1 MKSFSTLSLALI
13 ASLVFSNS
21 NTIINTTAAAALP
34 FNNHSNNNNESNIT
48 ISIAAASS
56 RAGFFESL
64 QSTTS
69 GAPPAAAASN
79 NNPLTQKFIIPN
91 ETGPSSWSCNYIA
104 QEVVSTPS
112 GTSISIGKR
121 SKRKSFS
128 CGELISRET
137 NLDYGRYSV
146 DMISTNF
153 KGHVSGFFLIA
164 PNGASEIDIELTGL
178 DSTVGY
184 MNVWK
189 SGKQHPVKIPLGFD
203 ASKGWH
209 TYTIEWRKG
218 FIAWYVDNKQVYKR
232 SDVATL
238 NPRKNL
244 YKLAL
249 NSWTSQTDDQWA
261 GRFSLPGGKTVVKTQ
276 FRNLRYT
283 P

>member
-13 ASLVFSNS
+13 GPLAFS
-21 NTIINTTAAAALP
+21 IIHPVTAAALP
-34 FNNHSNNNNESNIT
+34 QPHNPISSNTNTT
-48 ISIAAASS
+48 ISIAAAAT

-64 QSTTS
+64 QSRSSQTPSGNQATS
-69 GAPPAAAASN
+69 AS
-79 NNPLTQKFIIPN
+79 NPLTTKFIIPN

-104 QEVVSTPS
+104 QSITSTS
-112 GTSISIGKR
+112 QGTSIAIGKKSR
-121 SKRKSFS
+121 RKQFS

-146 DMISTNF
+146 DMISTNT

-178 DSTVGY
+178 DSTVGW

-189 SGKQHPVKIPLGFD
+189 NGAQHPVKIPLGFD
-203 ASKGWH
+203 ASKDWH
-209 TYTIEWRKG
+209 TYTIEWRKEYL
-218 FIAWYVDNKQVYKR
+218 AWYVDNKLVHKR

-238 NPRKNL
+238 DPRKNL

-249 NSWTSQTDDQWA
+249 NSWTNKGDDQWA
-261 GRFSLPGGKTVVKTQ
+261 GRFSLPSGGKEVKTQ
-276 FRNLRYT
+276 FRNLRYI

>member
-1 MKSFSTLSLALI
+1 MKSLSTLSLALI
-13 ASLVFSNS
+13 ATLALS
-21 NTIINTTAAAALP
+21 TIHPTTAAALP
-34 FNNHSNNNNESNIT
+34 RPTSNDNGT
-48 ISIAAASS
+48 PISTAATAN

-64 QSTTS
+64 QSSSTPNS
-69 GAPPAAAASN
+69 GNHAASVS
-79 NNPLTQKFIIPN
+79 NPLTEKFIIPD
-91 ETGPSSWSCNYIA
+91 ETGPARWSCNYIA
-104 QEVVSTPS
+104 QSVTSTS
-112 GTSISIGKR
+112 QGTSIAIG
-121 SKRKSFS
+121 RKSSKKPYS

-146 DMISTNF
+146 DMISTNT

-178 DSTVGY
+178 NSMVGW

-189 SGKQHPVKIPLGFD
+189 DGKQHPVKIPLGFD

-209 TYTIEWRKG
+209 TYTIEWRKE
-218 FIAWYVDNKQVYKR
+218 FLAWYVDGKQVYKQ
-232 SDVATL
+232 SAVATL
-238 NPRKNL
+238 DPRKNL

-249 NSWTSQTDDQWA
+249 NSWTNAVENDGGWA
-261 GRFSLPGGKTVVKTQ
+261 GRFNLPSGGKEVKTQ

>member
-1 MKSFSTLSLALI
+1 MKSLSTLSLALI
-13 ASLVFSNS
+13 ATLAFSTS
-21 NTIINTTAAAALP
+21 NTILHPTTAAALP
-34 FNNHSNNNNESNIT
+34 STSNDNNT
-48 ISIAAASS
+48 VSIAVAAS

-64 QSTTS
+64 QSPSSAGTTGS
-69 GAPPAAAASN
+69 REAPPSTSAA
-79 NNPLTQKFIIPN
+79 NPLTQKFIIPN
-91 ETGPSSWSCNYIA
+91 EKGPSSWSCSYIA
-104 QEVVSTPS
+104 QEVLLTST
-112 GTSISIGKR
+112 GTSISIGRR
-121 SKRKSFS
+121 SKRKPFS

-146 DMISTNF
+146 DMISSNV

-164 PNGASEIDIELTGL
+164 PNGASEIDVELTGL
-178 DSTVGY
+178 NSTVGW

-218 FIAWYVDNKQVYKR
+218 FIAWFVDNKQVYRR

-238 NPRKNL
+238 EPRKNL

-249 NSWTSQTDDQWA
+249 NSWTSQSDDQWA